1 MTFMQRLGAR
11 FTLVAVN
18 VLCLL
23 FSCFLIFYGTTGF
36 IKMGRDKTV
45 GHVTNAFALVISMG
59 TIMLVVALFGLLGAC
74 CSSKQRFNEDGTM
87 EIPGK
92 WKRMSNRILY
102 AYFSVI
108 MLTIACLLYG
118 TLLCFVWSTKAS
130 DYVDAY
136 LDILEEV
143 LNGSKID
150 PESLKEM
157 MYKNSKAAGGLC
169 IGMIFINLICVHC
182 CAVLMGYKYTARKTV
197 MWINGF
203 GFLIGLSV
211 MIVAFMP
218 ATQEVGVKNSWL
230 PEVIGFIGILL
241 VFFAITGFYAAS
253 RLKAGILLFN
263 SACLSVL
270 SIILLGFAIFC
281 LADGKDAAELVKQQL
296 PSITQRFVNVCP
308 NCCLKASK
316 TANEEN
322 CPSGSRIANTTLP
335 RCCPEE
341 ELSNVKFKNCCE
353 LQAGMLVWNN
363 LSVLGVTCTVAF
375 LAIVLNL
382 AGSFVL
388 HKRIKKDLQADLE
401 DGELDGLEN
410 GTPREGAASRAQ
422 KYRTEEP
429 DDGL

>member
-1 MTFMQRLGAR
+1 MGLMQRLGAR
-11 FTLVAVN
+11 LTLIVVN
-18 VLCLL
+18 TLCLI

-59 TIMLVVALFGLLGAC
+59 TIMLVVALLGLLGAC
-74 CSSKQRFNEDGTM
+74 CSSKQRFNDDGTM

-108 MLTIACLLYG
+108 MLTIACLIYG
-118 TLLCFVWSTKAS
+118 TLLCFVWSSKAS

-143 LNGSKID
+143 LDGSKID
-150 PESLKEM
+150 PESMKEM

-169 IGMIFINLICVHC
+169 IGMIIINIICVHC

-218 ATQEVGVKNSWL
+218 VTQEVGVSNSWL
-230 PEVIGFIGILL
+230 PEVIGFFGILL

-253 RLKAGILLFN
+253 RLKAGLLFFN
-263 SACLSVL
+263 SACLLVL
-270 SIILLGFAIFC
+270 SVILLGFAIFC
-281 LADGKDAAELVKQQL
+281 LADSKDAAELVKQQL
-296 PSITQRFVNVCP
+296 PSITHRFVNVCP
-308 NCCLKASK
+308 HCCLDASK
-316 TANEEN
+316 TANEIN
-322 CPSGSRIANTTLP
+322 CPNDARIGNATLP
-335 RCCPEE
+335 RCCLDDV
-341 ELSNVKFKNCCE
+341 LSKTEFKNCCE

-375 LAIVLNL
+375 MAIVLNL
-382 AGSFVL
+382 LGSFVL
-388 HKRIKKDLQADLE
+388 YKRIKRDELADLQ
-401 DGELDGLEN
+401 DGELDGLED
-410 GTPREGAASRAQ
+410 GVTREGAASRAQ
-422 KYRTEEP
+422 KYRTQEP